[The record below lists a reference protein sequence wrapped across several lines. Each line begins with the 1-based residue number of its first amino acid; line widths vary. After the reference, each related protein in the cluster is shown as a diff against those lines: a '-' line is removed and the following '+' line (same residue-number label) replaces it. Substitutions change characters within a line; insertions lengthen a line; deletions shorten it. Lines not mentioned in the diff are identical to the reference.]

1 MTTDS
6 DLDRQIFDY
15 LQPGPVEISDRVL
28 AAARAELK
36 STRRRS
42 ARLAWLTPWR
52 DLRMS
57 QSTKLLLMAGGTL
70 AVIIAIGAG
79 VLNPFAGKR
88 DTPPGSSPA
97 ASLAVVAPSAP
108 SSAGPSPSP
117 SPTPSP
123 TFVAPTVSRTTASIL
138 NPAWSTPAA
147 SLWTPAIAPDGRIW
161 VPSNENDQIRI
172 YDQTGKLVEKWGTSG
187 SGDGQFKFGAAG
199 SVRNGAGVVFAPDG
213 SFYVLDS
220 GNFRVQQFS
229 ADRRFVRAFGSYG
242 SEDGQFA
249 SAVAIGLDDGGN
261 LYVSDAGRH
270 DVQVFTTGGTYVRT
284 VAKGA
289 AGDGLWGSGPGWFT
303 TTRLPDGGPGLMEY
317 HSDGTVQGGWDLSPW
332 SCEPSG
338 VTRDQAPRNIYVTCP
353 SPDGGTGYLF
363 RFDQTG
369 TLGNAWS
376 LQGLGIAVN
385 PAGTAAFVVSPD
397 GTSLSRYDLD
407 PPPAS

>member
-1 MTTDS
+1 MTTDN

-15 LQPGPVEISDRVL
+15 LQPGPVEISDHVL

-36 STRRRS
+36 TTRRRR

-57 QSTKLLLMAGGTL
+57 QSTKILMMAGGTL
-70 AVIIAIGAG
+70 VVVIAIGAG
-79 VLNPFAGKR
+79 ILGPLLGQR
-88 DTPPGSSPA
+88 QTGPGSSA
-97 ASLAVVAPSAP
+97 GASLPVVAPSA
-108 SSAGPSPSP
+108 SSSPTLT
-117 SPTPSP
+117 PTPSP
-123 TFVAPTVSRTTASIL
+123 TFAAPTVARSTATDVTA
-138 NPAWSTPAA
+138 AWTVPAA

-172 YDQTGKLVEKWGTSG
+172 YDQAGRLVEKWGTSG

-229 ADRRFVRAFGSYG
+229 RDRQFVRAFGSYG
-242 SEDGQFA
+242 SEPGQFA

-289 AGDGLWGSGPGWFT
+289 AGDGLWGSGPGWFI
-303 TTRLPDGGPGLMEY
+303 TTRRTDDGPGMVEY
-317 HSDGTVQGGWDLSPW
+317 HSDGTVQGGSDLSPW

-353 SPDGGTGYLF
+353 SPDGGISYLF

-369 TLGNAWS
+369 TLLRAWNIE
-376 LQGLGIAVN
+376 GAGIAVT
-385 PAGTAAFVVSPD
+385 PEGTAAFIVAPD
-397 GTSLSRYDLD
+397 GTSLSRVDLD
-407 PPPAS
+407 PPIGG

>member
-1 MTTDS
+1 MTTDT

-15 LQPGPVEISDRVL
+15 LQPGPVEVSDRVL
-28 AAARAELK
+28 AAARAELTT
-36 STRRRS
+36 TRRRN

-57 QSTKLLLMAGGTL
+57 QSTKILLMAGGTL

-79 VLNPFAGKR
+79 VLGPFLGQR
-88 DTPPGSSPA
+88 QTGPGSSPA
-97 ASLAVVAPSAP
+97 ASLAVVAPSA
-108 SSAGPSPSP
+108 SA
-117 SPTPSP
+117 SPTLGPSP
-123 TFVAPTVSRTTASIL
+123 TFVAPTVGRTNATDVTA
-138 NPAWSTPAA
+138 AWTTTAA

-172 YDQTGKLVEKWGTSG
+172 YDQTGRLVEKWGTSG
-187 SGDGQFKFGAAG
+187 AGDGQFKFGAAG
-199 SVRNGAGVVFAPDG
+199 SVQNGAGVVFAPDG

-229 ADRRFVRAFGSYG
+229 PDRRFLHKFGSYG
-242 SEDGQFA
+242 SEPGQFA

-289 AGDGLWGSGPGWFT
+289 AGDGLWGSGPGWFI
-303 TTRLPDGGPGLMEY
+303 TTRLTDGGPGMIEY
-317 HSDGTVQGGWDLSPW
+317 HSDGTVQGGWDVGQW
-332 SCEPSG
+332 NCEPSG
-338 VTRDQAPRNIYVTCP
+338 VTRDQAPRNIYLTCP
-353 SPDGGTGYLF
+353 STSGGTSYLI

-369 TLGNAWS
+369 TLLNSWLVEGA
-376 LQGLGIAVN
+376 GVAVT
-385 PAGTAAFVVSPD
+385 PEGTAAFVVSPD
-397 GTSLSRYDLD
+397 GTSLSRFNLD
-407 PPPAS
+407 PPPGA